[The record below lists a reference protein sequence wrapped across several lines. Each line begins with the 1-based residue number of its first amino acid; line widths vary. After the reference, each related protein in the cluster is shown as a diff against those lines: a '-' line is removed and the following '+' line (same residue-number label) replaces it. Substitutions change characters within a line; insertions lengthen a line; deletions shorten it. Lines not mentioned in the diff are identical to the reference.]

1 MACVGVFQQ
10 ADDAFR
16 GRFVRGASFYLGRI
30 SYSVYLFHL
39 MIVMALKPMIASAPL
54 VLQLAI
60 YVALILTLSTIFFA
74 GFERPILAA
83 RPYYTA
89 ARGEAAAA
97 LAAPRGAARRFR
109 PSLVSIA
116 LALAALGAGVL
127 AWRRSQ
133 AAGSPK
139 VEPPKTSTEPKEEP
153 ISASLAMDDV
163 KIELGYGLLHL
174 INDLEGRR
182 LTDQIKALRKTL
194 ASEYGFVMPP
204 VRILALHPH
213 AAVAAMHEHRQ

>member
-1 MACVGVFQQ
+1 MVCVGVFQQ

-89 ARGEAAAA
+89 ARRARPPQPLLRRAAR
-97 LAAPRGAARRFR
+97 LAAFVPRSCRLRLLSRRLAPACSPATPSWRTGPMRSMACSSR
-109 PSLVSIA
+109 P
-116 LALAALGAGVL
+116 
-127 AWRRSQ
+127 Q
-133 AAGSPK
+133 
-139 VEPPKTSTEPKEEP
+139 
-153 ISASLAMDDV
+153 ASLS
-163 KIELGYGLLHL
+163 
-174 INDLEGRR
+174 R
-182 LTDQIKALRKTL
+182 
-194 ASEYGFVMPP
+194 
-204 VRILALHPH
+204 
-213 AAVAAMHEHRQ
+213 